1 MIKVVHACNADLVKV
16 NMQAEISSV
25 NIVNDLEEILPTE
38 PKQRWYRLSRDVSDK
53 EELFPKLL
61 PFLLE
66 EKKNLERLCN
76 ASKQVDSPVFNVLSD
91 VESPV
96 AGIIAAIDKL
106 STKISEIVEKSYDT
120 QNYNFSQDGGF

>member
-1 MIKVVHACNADLVKV
+1 MILNKFF
-16 NMQAEISSV
+16 
-25 NIVNDLEEILPTE
+25 LPS
-38 PKQRWYRLSRDVSDK
+38 LSRDGIGYLVMYLIKRNFS
-53 EELFPKLL
+53 LNCF

-66 EKKNLERLCN
+66 EKKDLERLCN
-76 ASKQVDSPVFNVLSD
+76 ASKQVDCPVFNVLSD

-106 STKISEIVEKSYDT
+106 STKISEIVEKSYNT